1 MLRIFTLLAD
11 WVVRDILH
19 LSLNENLAQSLHFF
33 IEDTTKILF
42 LLVVM
47 IYTIAAIRAGLNI
60 EKVRDYLKK
69 RSTLGGYLFGALFG
83 AVTPFCSCSSIPL
96 FLGFTTARIP
106 IGITMSFLIT
116 SPMINE
122 VAIII
127 LGSLLGWKF
136 TLAYIAVG
144 ISIGISGGFIL
155 DALQA
160 ERYLKPF
167 LLKSIK
173 QHQTD
178 DPEDPTT
185 ERTGK
190 LSLTERHQYAREEL
204 KDILGRVWKWVFIGV
219 GAGAI
224 LHGYVPEAWVT
235 RTLGDGQWWSV
246 PLAVLLGI
254 PLYSNAT
261 GMIPVMESLLF
272 KGLPVGTTL
281 AFSMSTIAAS
291 FPEFILLKQ
300 VMEWKLLAI
309 LFIIL
314 LISFTIVGWFFN
326 IFWAIPVLSG

>member
-1 MLRIFTLLAD
+1 MLKIFTLLAD
-11 WVVRDILH
+11 WIVVEVMNLTMT
-19 LSLNENLAQSLHFF
+19 ENLAQSLHFF

-47 IYTIAAIRAGLNI
+47 IYAIAAIRASLNL
-60 EKVRDYLKK
+60 ESVRDYLKK
-69 RSTLGGYLFGALFG
+69 RSKLGGYIFGAIFG

-106 IGITMSFLIT
+106 IGITMAFLIT

-136 TLAYIAVG
+136 TLAYISVG
-144 ISIGISGGFIL
+144 ISIGISAGFIL
-155 DALQA
+155 DSLKA

-167 LLKSIK
+167 LLKNL
-173 QHQTD
+173 TAT
-178 DPEDPTT
+178 TT
-185 ERTGK
+185 EDQIVRTMEK
-190 LSLTERHQYAREEL
+190 PNKFSLKERHQYAWAEL

-219 GAGAI
+219 GAGAV

-235 RTLGDGQWWSV
+235 STLGDGQWWSV
-246 PLAVLLGI
+246 PIAVLLGI

-300 VMEWKLLAI
+300 VMEWKLLVI

-314 LISFTIVGWFFN
+314 LIAFTMVGWFFN
-326 IFWAIPVLSG
+326 IFWAV

>member
-1 MLRIFTLLAD
+1 MLKIFTLLAD
-11 WVVRDILH
+11 WIVVDLMQ
-19 LSLNENLAQSLHFF
+19 LSMSENLAQSLHFF

-42 LLVVM
+42 LLVIM
-47 IYTIAAIRAGLNI
+47 IYAIAAIRASLNI
-60 EKVRDYLKK
+60 ERVRDYLKK
-69 RSTLGGYLFGALFG
+69 RSQLGGYIFGAIFG

-136 TLAYIAVG
+136 TLAYIGVG
-144 ISIGISGGFIL
+144 MSIGIGGGFML
-155 DALQA
+155 DSLKA
-160 ERYLKPF
+160 EKYLKPF
-167 LLKSIK
+167 LVKNINTTITED
-173 QHQTD
+173 QTTKTMEK
-178 DPEDPTT
+178 PK
-185 ERTGK
+185 K
-190 LSLTERHQYAREEL
+190 LSLKERHQYARAEL

-219 GAGAI
+219 GAGAV

-235 RTLGDGQWWSV
+235 STLGDGQWWSV
-246 PLAVLLGI
+246 PIAVLLGI

-261 GMIPVMESLLF
+261 GMIPVMESLLL

-309 LFIIL
+309 LFVIL

-326 IFWAIPVLSG
+326 IFWAI